1 MLTIVGYPDRF
12 SVRAD
17 ETIRFMVSSALDE
30 PYKVDFVRIVHG
42 DLNPAGPGYKEIPV
56 EGPSA
61 GTYPSRFQPIYPGS
75 SVVVADDP
83 KLAGLSSFQV
93 QAMVWPTLPARGAQG
108 LIAKWS
114 PDQGGFALIIDET
127 GAPALRLSD
136 GAGGATTVSSGTPL
150 IAREWYRIAASFD
163 AASNTVVVRQHPF
176 FDHPQV
182 AAAARVEARIEVT
195 PRLDNGAPLT
205 IGAWF
210 ERVDGDR
217 LITSGH
223 YDGKI
228 DSPRLL
234 RRPLSD
240 PETAALAAAPT
251 PHLAATG
258 LASPIAAFVSDIVA
272 AWDFSQDIETT
283 RVRDVSANH
292 LDGVLDNLPTRASK
306 GHNWTGEEMNWQ
318 HRPDQYGAIHFHH
331 DDLYDAGWDTD
342 FELTVPA
349 DWRSGS
355 YAARITCG
363 AHEEHIPF
371 FVIPPRGRAT
381 AKLAFLVPT
390 ASYMAYANEHLLMT
404 GDAAAT
410 GLGRLPVF
418 TARDMYVNEHRE
430 IGYSLYDYHADGSG
444 VCYSSRLRPIINM
457 RPKYQFGAG
466 MTGSSLH
473 QYNADTH
480 IIDWLEAMGHDYDVI
495 TDEDLHHE
503 GMALLSDYRAV
514 MTGTHPEYYSTAM
527 LDALHAF
534 KDQGG
539 RLIYMGGN
547 GFYWRIAFHQ
557 DLPGVIEVRRA
568 EGGIRTWMAEP
579 GEYHHSFTGE
589 YGGMWLRQGRPPQT
603 LCGVGFT
610 AQGFDYSA
618 PYKPLPDSKD
628 PRAAFIFEGVA
639 EGSLIGDTGLVGGAA
654 GGFELD
660 RADRRHGTPPH
671 ALVLATTMGGHTDT
685 YLLVPEEMHITAANV
700 TGTSSPLVRA
710 DMVFYETPCG
720 GAVFSTGSI
729 AFAGSLSPND
739 YQNNASRVVDNVVK
753 RFLDDSPFDT
763 P

>member
-1 MLTIVGYPDRF
+1 MVKIVGYPNRF
-12 SVRAD
+12 SFRAE
-17 ETIRFMVSSALDE
+17 ETIRFMVSSTLDA
-30 PYKVDFVRIVHG
+30 PYQVDFVRIVHG
-42 DLNPAGPGYKEIPV
+42 DVNPAGPGYKELPV
-56 EGPSA
+56 DAPAA
-61 GTYPSRFQPIYPGS
+61 GEYPSRFQPIHPGS
-75 SVVVADDP
+75 CVLVADDP
-83 KLAGLSSFQV
+83 KLAGLESFQV
-93 QAMVWPTLPARGAQG
+93 QAMVWPTLPNRGEQG

-114 PDQGGFALIIDET
+114 PDRGGFALVIDEA
-127 GAPALRLSD
+127 GAPALRLGD
-136 GAGGATTVSSGTPL
+136 GAEVVTVSTGTPL
-150 IAREWYRIAASFD
+150 LERFWYRLSASFD
-163 AASNTVVVRQHPF
+163 AATKTVVVHQHPL
-176 FDHPQV
+176 FDHPGVKASAHIEQ
-182 AAAARVEARIEVT
+182 RVEVA
-195 PRLDNGAPLT
+195 PRLDNGLPLT
-205 IGAWF
+205 MGAWV
-210 ERVDGDR
+210 ERMDGPR
-217 LITSGH
+217 AITTGH

-228 DSPRLL
+228 DGPRLL
-234 RRPLSD
+234 RRPLSL
-240 PETAALAAAPT
+240 PETEALAAAT
-251 PHLAATG
+251 PSHLTATP
-258 LASPIAAFVSDIVA
+258 LASPVASFMADIVA
-272 AWDFSQDIETT
+272 AWDFSHGIETT
-283 RVRDVSANH
+283 HVLDVSANR
-292 LDGVLDNLPTRASK
+292 LDGAIHNLPTRASK

-331 DDLYDAGWDTD
+331 DDLYDAGWETD
-342 FELTVPA
+342 FELKVPA

-363 AHEEHIPF
+363 DHEEHIPF
-371 FVIPPRGRAT
+371 FVIPARGRAG

-390 ASYMAYANEHLLMT
+390 ASYMAYANEHLLMS
-404 GDAAAT
+404 GDAST
-410 GLGRLPVF
+410 GLGRLAVF

-495 TDEDLHHE
+495 TDEDLHDE
-503 GMALLSDYRAV
+503 GMALLSDYRVV

-527 LDALHAF
+527 LDALASF

-557 DLPGVIEVRRA
+557 ELPGVIEVRRA

-589 YGGMWLRQGRPPQT
+589 YGGMWLRQGRPPQS

-628 PRAAFIFEGVA
+628 PRAHFIFEGVA

-660 RADRRHGTPPH
+660 RADPRHGTPPH

-685 YLLVPEEMHITAANV
+685 YLLVPEEMHITAANI
-700 TGTSSPLVRA
+700 TGTSTPLVRA
-710 DMVFYETPCG
+710 DMVFFETPGG

-753 RFLDDSPFDT
+753 RFLDDAPFAVS
-763 P
+763 